1 MNIASLQLPINVSW
15 SHEDDDRIKEYNLF
29 IFDTVAKTQL
39 IIDTVPVGT
48 RNYAVEEANLRVEAK
63 NLLNGLSEGDVV
75 TFGI

>member
-48 RNYAVEEANLRVEAK
+48 TNYAVEEANLRVEAK